1 MSRVTSPVRT
11 HSILAFLMCLNVL
24 NIIDRNLLGSFAP
37 QVVADLQLSDSQ
49 FGLLTGIIFVFFYAV
64 AGLFMGT
71 LADRVH
77 RPRLIA
83 FGLLLWSALTAY
95 SGIAKNFVQIAIARL
110 FIGIGESSLSPASLS
125 LLSDL
130 YPRTRRGLAAG
141 IYYLGIPLGAGASFI
156 IAGVLGPVLG
166 WRNCFLLLGA
176 IGVVLTLPLLFM
188 KDPPRGA
195 MEERDDDTQVQPNG
209 AAEQRPRTSV
219 TEVMAML
226 RARPALLLTIVGAIF
241 LHIPVGAGQF
251 ALLWLVRERGFDAA
265 EIATNYGLLFIVFGT
280 LGTLL
285 GGALSDW
292 FQARF
297 NGGRIRFLAILILI
311 ITPFTLGYRFA
322 EAGSV
327 IFYTGMA
334 AGFIFMSA
342 FYGPAFSTAQD
353 LAPVSMRGTVA
364 GLLLLAC
371 NLIGIGLGAVMTGL
385 ISDWLR
391 ALGEIEPLTWALITA
406 DLCSLLTVPI
416 FFWASRHIGRVKTAS
431 PTRG

>member
-156 IAGVLGPVLG
+156 VAGVLGPVLG

-195 MEERDDDTQVQPNG
+195 MEERDDDTQAQPNG
-209 AAEQRPRTSV
+209 ADEQRPRTRVS
-219 TEVMAML
+219 EVMAIL

-353 LAPVSMRGTVA
+353 LAPVHMRGTIA

-385 ISDWLR
+385 ISDGLR
-391 ALGEIEPLTWALITA
+391 QLGELEPLTWALICA
-406 DLCSLLTVPI
+406 DLCALLTVPI
-416 FFWASRHIGRVKTAS
+416 FFWASRHIGRVRPAGQ
-431 PTRG
+431 PLG